1 MKKITIV
8 GAGYVGLSLAVL
20 LAKKNSVTLID
31 IDESK
36 ISKLNNG
43 NSTLAET
50 SIQDM
55 LTENFRN
62 LSFKTNFNSD
72 EADFYIIATSTNY
85 DPEKQFF
92 DTNSVEKVIKKIKT
106 QFNTAKIAIKSTIPV
121 GFTESMQTAYNCSNI
136 FFSPEFLREGTSVED
151 NINPSRI
158 VIGNQDDVGKNF
170 GNLLAEITENNP
182 PQIFMDSKTAEAV
195 KLFSNSYLAMRVSY
209 FNELDSFAFDK
220 KLNPKKL
227 IEAVCLDDRIG
238 SSYNN
243 PSFGYGGYCLPKDS
257 KQLLANYKN
266 VPQNLISA
274 VVKANSTRKDFI
286 SDQIIALKPKS
297 VGIYRLV
304 MKSGSD
310 NFRESAVQ
318 GIMKRLNAKNIKM
331 FIYEPEM
338 TEKTFF
344 GCKVLNNFNEFCD
357 HAEVIVANRHSKQ
370 LEAVKN
376 KVFTRDIFQNN

>member
-121 GFTESMQTAYNCSNI
+121 GFTESMQTTYNCSNI

-344 GCKVLNNFNEFCD
+344 GCTVLNNFNEFCD